1 MYSFA
6 PSEKQQQFQSS
17 LAEFIR
23 QELAP
28 LLAPDAKVFPFKAW
42 AKAGEQQLQGLA
54 IPKDYGG
61 RGLDAMN
68 VFLALETLGYHSEDN
83 GFNFALSAHLLACT
97 VPVWLFGAEAIKAEY
112 LPGLSNG
119 ILIAANAMTEPA
131 SGSNA
136 FRMQTTAMPLES
148 GNFLLNGSKCFS
160 SNAPVADI
168 LVAYAANDRE
178 RAHMGGITAFLIDR
192 RKHSF
197 STGAPLEKAG
207 LHTCPLGDVF
217 FDQTPVEDRFVIG
230 KVGRGALVFNR
241 SMEWE
246 RTCLGA
252 THIGNMQRLIDKAVR
267 LMKNTDAGTFGEA
280 ARQEIA
286 CWQAQL
292 DAVRLNGYAQAWQLS
307 QKKTNPRGAASS
319 KLLISE
325 LYKKMTVALCNAL
338 GEKQYLDAD
347 FSRSQ
352 ADALSST
359 IYSGTSEIQKQI
371 IAQSIGL

>member
-1 MYSFA
+1 MYTFA
-6 PSEKQQQFQSS
+6 PSEKQQQLQSS

-28 LLAPDAKVFPFKAW
+28 LLAPNAKAFPYEAW
-42 AKAGEQQLQGLA
+42 AKAGQQQLQGLA
-54 IPKDYGG
+54 IPKEYGG

-83 GFNFALSAHLLACT
+83 GFNFAISAHLLACT

-112 LPGLSNG
+112 LPGLSRG
-119 ILIAANAMTEPA
+119 TLIAANAMTEPA

-136 FRMQTTAMPLES
+136 FRMQTTAIPLES
-148 GNFLLNGSKCFS
+148 GGFTLHGNKCFS
-160 SNAPVADI
+160 SNAPVADV
-168 LVAYAANDRE
+168 LVAYAANDPE

-192 RKHSF
+192 KKHSF

-207 LHTCPLGDVF
+207 LHTCPLGEVF
-217 FDQTPVEDRFVIG
+217 FDQTPVEVRFVIG

-267 LMKNTDAGTFGEA
+267 LIKNTDAGTFGEA
-280 ARQEIA
+280 TRQEIA
-286 CWQAQL
+286 YWQARL
-292 DAVRLNGYAQAWQLS
+292 DAVRLNGYAQAWQLT
-307 QKKTNPRGAASS
+307 KRKANPRGAASS

-325 LYKKMTVALCNAL
+325 LYKKLTMALCKCL
-338 GEKQYLDAD
+338 GEKQYLDED
-347 FSRSQ
+347 FNRSQ

-359 IYSGTSEIQKQI
+359 VYSGTSEIQKQI

>member
-6 PSEKQQQFQSS
+6 PSEKQQQLQIS

-28 LLAPDAKVFPFKAW
+28 LLNPDAKTFPSEAW
-42 AKAGEQQLQGLA
+42 AKAGEQRLQGLA
-54 IPKDYGG
+54 IPETYGG
-61 RGLDAMN
+61 CGLDAMD

-83 GFNFALSAHLLACT
+83 GFNFAISAHLLACT
-97 VPVWLFGAEAIKAEY
+97 VPVWLFGTEELKAEY

-119 ILIAANAMTEPA
+119 ARIAANAMTEPA

-136 FRMQTTAMPLES
+136 FRMQTTALPLES
-148 GNFLLNGSKCFS
+148 GGFMLHGNKCFS
-160 SNAPVADI
+160 SNAPVADV
-168 LVAYAANDRE
+168 LVAYAANDPE

-192 RKHSF
+192 KKHSF
-197 STGAPLEKAG
+197 STGTPLEKAG

-217 FDQTPVEDRFVIG
+217 FDRTQVEAHFVLG
-230 KVGRGALVFNR
+230 KMGRGALVFNR

-246 RTCLGA
+246 RSCLGA
-252 THIGNMQRLIDKAVR
+252 THIGNMQRLLDKAAK
-267 LMKNTDAGTFGEA
+267 LIKNTDAGAFGEA
-280 ARQEIA
+280 VRQEIA
-286 CWQAQL
+286 YWQAQL
-292 DAVRLNGYAQAWQLS
+292 DAVRINGYAQAWQLS
-307 QKKTNPRGAASS
+307 QKKANPRGAASS

-325 LYKKMTVALCNAL
+325 LYKKMTVALCNCL
-338 GEKQYLDAD
+338 GEKQYLDGD
-347 FSRSQ
+347 FNRSQ

>member
-1 MYSFA
+1 MYTFA
-6 PSEKQQQFQSS
+6 PSDKQQQLQAS
-17 LAEFIR
+17 LTEFIR
-23 QELAP
+23 QEVTP
-28 LLAPDAKVFPFKAW
+28 LLDPAGKVFPSEAW
-42 AKAGEQQLQGLA
+42 TKAGEQRLQGLA
-54 IPKDYGG
+54 IPEAYGG
-61 RGLDAMN
+61 RGLDAMD

-83 GFNFALSAHLLACT
+83 GFNFAISAHLLACT
-97 VPVWLFGAEAIKAEY
+97 VPVWLFGTEELKAEY
-112 LPGLSNG
+112 LPDLSNG
-119 ILIAANAMTEPA
+119 ACIAANAMTEPA

-136 FRMQTTAMPLES
+136 FRMQTTALPLES
-148 GNFLLNGSKCFS
+148 GGFMLHGNKCFS
-160 SNAPVADI
+160 SNAPVADV
-168 LVAYAANDRE
+168 LVAYAANDPE

-192 RKHSF
+192 KKHPC

-217 FDQTPVEDRFVIG
+217 FDQTPVENRFVIG

-267 LMKNTDAGTFGEA
+267 LVKNTDARTFGEA
-280 ARQEIA
+280 VRQEIA
-286 CWQAQL
+286 YWQAQL
-292 DAVRLNGYAQAWQLS
+292 DAVRINGYAQAWQLS
-307 QKKTNPRGAASS
+307 QKKANPRGAASS

-325 LYKKMTVALCNAL
+325 LYKKMTVALCNCL
-338 GEKQYLDAD
+338 GEKQYLDGD

-352 ADALSST
+352 TDALSST

>member
-6 PSEKQQQFQSS
+6 PSEKQQQLKVS

-23 QELAP
+23 QELVP
-28 LLAPDAKVFPFKAW
+28 LLNPDAKEFPFEAW
-42 AKAGEQQLQGLA
+42 VKAGEQQLQGLA
-54 IPKDYGG
+54 IPKTHGG
-61 RGLDAMN
+61 RGLDALD

-83 GFNFALSAHLLACT
+83 GFNFAVSAHLLACV
-97 VPVWLFGAEAIKAEY
+97 VPVWLFGSEALKAEY

-119 ILIAANAMTEPA
+119 TLLAANAMTEPA

-136 FRMQTTAMPLES
+136 FRMQTTALPLES
-148 GNFLLNGSKCFS
+148 GHFLLNGSKCFS
-160 SNAPVADI
+160 SNAPVADV
-168 LVAYAANDRE
+168 LVTYAANDPE
-178 RAHMGGITAFLIDR
+178 RAHMGGITTFLIDR
-192 RKHSF
+192 KKHPF
-197 STGAPLEKAG
+197 TTGAPLDKAG

-217 FDQTPVEDRFVIG
+217 FDQTQVEDRFVIG

-280 ARQEIA
+280 VRQEIA
-286 CWQAQL
+286 YWQAKL
-292 DAVRLNGYAQAWQLS
+292 DAVRFNGYAQAFQLS
-307 QKKTNPRGAASS
+307 QKKANPRGAASS

-325 LYKKMTVALCNAL
+325 LYKKMTVALCNCL
-338 GEKQYLDAD
+338 GEKQYLDGD